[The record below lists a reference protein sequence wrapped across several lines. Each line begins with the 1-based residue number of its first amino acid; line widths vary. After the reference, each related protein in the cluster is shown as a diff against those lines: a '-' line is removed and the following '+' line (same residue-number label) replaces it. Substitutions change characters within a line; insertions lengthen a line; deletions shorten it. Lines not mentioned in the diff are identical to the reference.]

1 MGSGDL
7 HLIPKR
13 YHYKMLR
20 WSLLSLWVLLC
31 MAGAQ
36 LTDNQKKSVGIN
48 QINELHDSQPKNT
61 HYIGKREASTE
72 NSQKKKTNQQK
83 QGKRKK
89 NKKVKEIKK
98 NGNNKSSLRKEGKK
112 TKKVKNGQTNRKD

>member
-1 MGSGDL
+1 MGRPQKVISGDL

-48 QINELHDSQPKNT
+48 SQPKNT
-61 HYIGKREASTE
+61 HDIGKREASTE
-72 NSQKKKTNQQK
+72 NSQKKKANQQK

-112 TKKVKNGQTNRKD
+112 TKKVKNVQTNRKD